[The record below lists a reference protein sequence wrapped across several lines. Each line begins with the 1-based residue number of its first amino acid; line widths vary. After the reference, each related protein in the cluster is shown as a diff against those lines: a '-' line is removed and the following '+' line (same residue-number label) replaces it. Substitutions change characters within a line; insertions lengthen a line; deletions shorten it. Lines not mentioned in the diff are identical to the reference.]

1 MHEWG
6 KLESATQFL
15 PGLNLESWGVVLSF
29 LDDMLGLLSI
39 AREHK
44 PNNPRPFEILEKQ
57 AANPMDLAP
66 GFAIFQHPITMEQSM
81 FGW

>member
-1 MHEWG
+1 MRHVTACDMLVCFDCAVSECHR
-6 KLESATQFL
+6 
-15 PGLNLESWGVVLSF
+15 PVLSF
-29 LDDMLGLLSI
+29 FDDMLGLLSI

-44 PNNPRPFEILEKQ
+44 PNKPRPFEILEMQ